1 MGCIFTK
8 RKFVVNSSV
17 EGQDESALEVFQTLG
32 LSDRDIDLL
41 YTAFWDIDADS
52 SGLIRPLE
60 LFNYFEVEETVF
72 INHIFTLF
80 DEGKGLLI
88 KRHSC
93 FDGAIIDKSGMIN
106 FMEFVCTLWNLLTL
120 PESDFGSLAYLI
132 KDSTADGKISCKK
145 FWVFPQRI
153 IILDFYL

>member
-8 RKFVVNSSV
+8 RKLVVNSSV

-88 KRHSC
+88 KGYS
-93 FDGAIIDKSGMIN
+93 
-106 FMEFVCTLWNLLTL
+106 
-120 PESDFGSLAYLI
+120 
-132 KDSTADGKISCKK
+132 
-145 FWVFPQRI
+145 
-153 IILDFYL
+153 